1 MAQRVG
7 TLGIEIVANDAELR
21 AAMKRAADST
31 TQAFAKMEGAASKAN
46 SVLAGLGVAVG
57 AIGLATAAFN
67 KFAGAITQLD
77 DLNDLSKRTAV
88 SVETLGA
95 LKIAAEQSGTS
106 LEGLATGLK
115 RLQKAQIAA
124 ADGDKAM
131 QATLSVLG
139 VTAREPEQALVQL
152 ARAFEALDEQ
162 SRVEIAT
169 RLGKGFDALIPL
181 LSGGAAELEKMIV
194 VGRQLNP
201 VTKQSAEEADRFN
214 DALIALK
221 ASSNSLWTRLA
232 SDALPSLARI
242 AEAMRE
248 AQQESGSLKAAL
260 VGVGGL
266 MTEAFSDVNVD
277 PAKKLDNLKKQL
289 EKLNAEKIAGGSWL
303 SILAAG
309 GNAGK
314 ALDNQITSTTE
325 KIAKLELQLS
335 ELNKNV
341 APATPAAPANNTMAQ
356 QICVMTGGK
365 WNGKSCERG
374 AGAGAEDSTK
384 KILDG
389 QLKAL
394 ERAGAEERAILA
406 SNFKA
411 IDAQL
416 ADSAISFSDYYAVRK
431 TLQEQ
436 AIKSQIAA
444 LDAEIVALE
453 DYKNRAAKN
462 NDRLDAENKIA
473 DALQKRRA
481 LERAAGDQAV
491 DEAARQKKSFEDLEK
506 QIRLNSAAVQELEGS
521 LSDAAAIRFDEAN
534 REIRLRLV
542 VEGRDEAVAELDRLR
557 AYSIAQASIN
567 TLNEEADRISQRRA
581 NSETLVSI
589 AQRNGATTELG
600 SLQARSEAR
609 AREVEEL
616 QRIYEVRLK
625 IAQESGNRKL
635 LQDAEN
641 LRVRIEELRASTD
654 LLGQAF
660 DNIFVGSAAD
670 AFAAFVTGTKSAK
683 DAFNDFVGS
692 VVSQISRLAA
702 QDIAGS
708 LFKGLGGG
716 GGGGGGGFGGG
727 LMSLFSSF
735 FGGGGAFSG
744 QTAGGMFTLPG
755 EGYANGGAFTNG
767 VVDTTTFFNPAMM
780 GEAGPEAIMPL
791 ARDSSGRL
799 GVRGGG
805 GGSQNVS
812 ITFNVSTPDANSFRA
827 SEGQIS
833 ARMHAAVVAGLR
845 NR

>member
-1 MAQRVG
+1 
-7 TLGIEIVANDAELR
+7 
-21 AAMKRAADST
+21 
-31 TQAFAKMEGAASKAN
+31 
-46 SVLAGLGVAVG
+46 
-57 AIGLATAAFN
+57 
-67 KFAGAITQLD
+67 
-77 DLNDLSKRTAV
+77 
-88 SVETLGA
+88 
-95 LKIAAEQSGTS
+95 
-106 LEGLATGLK
+106 
-115 RLQKAQIAA
+115 
-124 ADGDKAM
+124 
-131 QATLSVLG
+131 
-139 VTAREPEQALVQL
+139 
-152 ARAFEALDEQ
+152 
-162 SRVEIAT
+162 
-169 RLGKGFDALIPL
+169 
-181 LSGGAAELEKMIV
+181 
-194 VGRQLNP
+194 
-201 VTKQSAEEADRFN
+201 
-214 DALIALK
+214 
-221 ASSNSLWTRLA
+221 
-232 SDALPSLARI
+232 
-242 AEAMRE
+242 MRE
-248 AQQESGSLKAAL
+248 AQKEGGTLKAVW
-260 VGVGGL
+260 VGIGGV
-266 MTEAFSDVNVD
+266 MAEAVSDVNAA
-277 PAKKLDNLKKQL
+277 PLNKLQKELASVNRQIESETKRLQSSLFETNSRAGIEVAIEAARTRKAQL
-289 EKLNAEKIAGGSWL
+289 EDEI
-303 SILAAG
+303 
-309 GNAGK
+309 K
-314 ALDNQITSTTE
+314 AMGDVI
-325 KIAKLELQLS
+325 K
-335 ELNKNV
+335 
-341 APATPAAPANNTMAQ
+341 TPAAPVPANNTMAQ
-356 QICVMTGGK
+356 QVCEMTGGR

-374 AGAGAEDSTK
+374 AGAGAEDNTK

-389 QLKAL
+389 QIKAL
-394 ERAGAEERAILA
+394 ERAGAEERDILA

-416 ADSAISFSDYYAVRK
+416 ADSAISFADYYAVRK

-444 LDAEIVALE
+444 LDAEIAALE
-453 DYKNRAAKN
+453 DYKNRAAKT
-462 NDRLDAENKIA
+462 NDKLDAENKIA
-473 DALQKRRA
+473 DVLQKRRA

-506 QIRLNSAAVQELEGS
+506 QIRLNNAAVQELEGS

-542 VEGRDEAVAELDRLR
+542 VEGRDEAVAQLDRLR
-557 AYSIAQASIN
+557 SYTVAQAGIN
-567 TLNEEADRISQRRA
+567 ALNEEADRISQQRA

-589 AQRNGATTELG
+589 AQRNGAITELG

-670 AFAAFVTGTKSAK
+670 AFASFVTGAKSAK

-716 GGGGGGGFGGG
+716 GGGGGG
-727 LMSLFSSF
+727 LLNLFSSF
-735 FGGGGAFSG
+735 FGGGSGFAG

-755 EGYANGGAFTNG
+755 EGYAKGGAFTNG

-799 GVRGGG
+799 GVRGNN
-805 GGSQNVS
+805 GGSANVN
-812 ITFNVSTPDANSFRA
+812 ITFNISTPDANSFRA
-827 SEGQIS
+827 SESQIS
-833 ARMHAAVVAGLR
+833 ARMHAAVVAGMR

>member
-1 MAQRVG
+1 MSKRVG
-7 TLGIEIVANDAELR
+7 SLGIEIAVNDAELR

-31 TQAFAKMEGAASKAN
+31 TQAFTKMEGAASKAS

-57 AIGLATAAFN
+57 AIGLATTAFN

-139 VTAREPEQALVQL
+139 VTARDPERALIQL
-152 ARAFEALDEQ
+152 ATAFEALDEQ

-181 LSGGAAELEKMIV
+181 LSGGAAELERMIV

-201 VTKQSAEEADRFN
+201 VTKQSADEADKFN
-214 DALIALK
+214 DSLIELR
-221 ASSNSLWTRLA
+221 ASGNAVWTQLA
-232 SDALPSLARI
+232 SEALPALARI
-242 AEAMRE
+242 VGTMRE
-248 AQQESGSLKAAL
+248 AQKESGTLKAVL
-260 VGVGGL
+260 VGIGGV
-266 MTEAFSDVNVD
+266 MVEAVSDVNTA
-277 PAKKLDNLKKQL
+277 PLNKLQKELASVNRQIESETKRLQSSLFETNSRAGIEVAIEAARTRKVQL
-289 EKLNAEKIAGGSWL
+289 EAEIKAIGDATKT
-303 SILAAG
+303 AA
-309 GNAGK
+309 
-314 ALDNQITSTTE
+314 
-325 KIAKLELQLS
+325 
-335 ELNKNV
+335 
-341 APATPAAPANNTMAQ
+341 APVPANNTMAQ
-356 QICVMTGGK
+356 QVCEMTGGR

-374 AGAGAEDSTK
+374 AGAGAEDSSK

-389 QLKAL
+389 QIKAL
-394 ERAGAEERAILA
+394 ERAGAEERDILA

-416 ADSAISFSDYYAVRK
+416 ADSAISFADYYAVRR

-453 DYKNRAAKN
+453 DYKNRAAKT
-462 NDRLDAENKIA
+462 NDKLDAENKIA
-473 DALQKRRA
+473 DVLQKRRA

-521 LSDAAAIRFDEAN
+521 LSEAAAIRFDEAN

-542 VEGRDEAVAELDRLR
+542 VEGRDEAVAQLDRLR
-557 AYSIAQASIN
+557 SYTVAQASIN
-567 TLNEEADRISQRRA
+567 ALNEEADRISQQRA

-670 AFAAFVTGTKSAK
+670 AFAAFVTGAKSAK

-716 GGGGGGGFGGG
+716 GGGGG
-727 LMSLFSSF
+727 LLNLFSSF
-735 FGGGGAFSG
+735 FGGGGGFGG

-755 EGYANGGAFTNG
+755 EGYAKGGAFTNG

-799 GVRGGG
+799 GVRGNSGG
-805 GGSQNVS
+805 ANVN
-812 ITFNVSTPDANSFRA
+812 ITFNISTPDANSFRA
-827 SEGQIS
+827 SESQIS
-833 ARMHAAVVAGLR
+833 ARMHAAVVAGMR

>member
-1 MAQRVG
+1 MSKRVG
-7 TLGIEIVANDAELR
+7 SLGIEIAVNDAELR

-31 TQAFAKMEGAASKAN
+31 TQAFTKMEGAASKAG

-57 AIGLATAAFN
+57 AIGLATTAFN

-106 LEGLATGLK
+106 LEGLAIGLK

-139 VTAREPEQALVQL
+139 VTARDPERALIQL
-152 ARAFEALDEQ
+152 AAAFEALDEQ

-181 LSGGAAELEKMIV
+181 LSGGAAELERMII

-201 VTKQSAEEADRFN
+201 VTKQSAEEADKFN
-214 DALIALK
+214 DSLIELK
-221 ASSNSLWTRLA
+221 ASGNAVWTQLA
-232 SDALPSLARI
+232 SEALPALARI
-242 AEAMRE
+242 VGAMRE
-248 AQQESGSLKAAL
+248 AQKEGGTLKAVWVGIGGVMAEAL
-260 VGVGGL
+260 
-266 MTEAFSDVNVD
+266 SDVNTA
-277 PAKKLDNLKKQL
+277 PLNKLQKELASVNRQIESETKRLQSSLFETNSRAGIEVAIEAARTRKAQL
-289 EKLNAEKIAGGSWL
+289 EDEI
-303 SILAAG
+303 
-309 GNAGK
+309 K
-314 ALDNQITSTTE
+314 AMGDVI
-325 KIAKLELQLS
+325 K
-335 ELNKNV
+335 
-341 APATPAAPANNTMAQ
+341 TPAAPVPANNTMAQ
-356 QICVMTGGK
+356 QVCEMTGGR

-374 AGAGAEDSTK
+374 AGAGAGAEDNTK

-389 QLKAL
+389 QIKAL
-394 ERAGAEERAILA
+394 ERAGAEERDVLA

-416 ADSAISFSDYYAVRK
+416 ADSAISFADYYAVRR

-453 DYKNRAAKN
+453 DYKNRASKT
-462 NDRLDAENKIA
+462 NDKLDAENKIA

-506 QIRLNSAAVQELEGS
+506 QIRLNNAAVQELEGS

-542 VEGRDEAVAELDRLR
+542 VEGRDEAVAQLDRLR
-557 AYSIAQASIN
+557 SYTVAQASIN
-567 TLNEEADRISQRRA
+567 ALNEEADRISQQRA

-670 AFAAFVTGTKSAK
+670 AFASFATGAKSAK

-716 GGGGGGGFGGG
+716 GGGGGG
-727 LMSLFSSF
+727 LLNLFSSF
-735 FGGGGAFSG
+735 FGGGSGFAG

-755 EGYANGGAFTNG
+755 EGYAKGGAFTNG

-799 GVRGGG
+799 GVRGNN
-805 GGSQNVS
+805 GGSANVN
-812 ITFNVSTPDANSFRA
+812 ITFNISTPDANSFRA
-827 SEGQIS
+827 SESQIS
-833 ARMHAAVVAGLR
+833 ARMHAAVVAGMR

>member
-1 MAQRVG
+1 MSKRIG
-7 TLGIEIVANDAELR
+7 SLGIEIAVNDAELR

-31 TQAFAKMEGAASKAN
+31 TQAFGKMEGAASKVG
-46 SVLAGLGVAVG
+46 SVLAGLGLAVG
-57 AIGLATAAFN
+57 AIGLATTAFN

-106 LEGLATGLK
+106 LEGLAIGLK

-139 VTAREPEQALVQL
+139 VTARDPERALIQL
-152 ARAFEALDEQ
+152 AAAFEALDEQ

-181 LSGGAAELEKMIV
+181 LSGGAAELERMII

-201 VTKQSAEEADRFN
+201 VTKQSADEADKFK
-214 DALIALK
+214 DALIELR
-221 ASSNSLWTRLA
+221 ASGNAVWTQLA
-232 SDALPSLARI
+232 SEALPALARI
-242 AEAMRE
+242 VGAMRE
-248 AQQESGSLKAAL
+248 AQKEGGTLKAVW
-260 VGVGGL
+260 VGIGGV
-266 MTEAFSDVNVD
+266 MMEAVSDVNAA
-277 PAKKLDNLKKQL
+277 PLNKLQNELASVNRRIEAETKRLQSSLFESNSRAGIEVAIEAARTRKVQL
-289 EKLNAEKIAGGSWL
+289 EAEIKAISDATKT
-303 SILAAG
+303 AA
-309 GNAGK
+309 
-314 ALDNQITSTTE
+314 
-325 KIAKLELQLS
+325 
-335 ELNKNV
+335 
-341 APATPAAPANNTMAQ
+341 APVPANNTMAQ
-356 QICVMTGGK
+356 QVCEMTGGR

-374 AGAGAEDSTK
+374 AGAGAEDNTK

-389 QLKAL
+389 QIKAL
-394 ERAGAEERAILA
+394 ERAGAEERDILA

-416 ADSAISFSDYYAVRK
+416 ADSAISFADYYAVRK

-444 LDAEIVALE
+444 LDAEIAALE
-453 DYKNRAAKN
+453 DYKNRAAKT
-462 NDRLDAENKIA
+462 NDKLDAENKIA

-506 QIRLNSAAVQELEGS
+506 QIRLNNAAVQELEGS

-542 VEGRDEAVAELDRLR
+542 VEGRDEAVAQLDRLR
-557 AYSIAQASIN
+557 SYTVAQANIN
-567 TLNEEADRISQRRA
+567 ALNEEADRISQQRA

-589 AQRNGATTELG
+589 AQRNGAITELG

-625 IAQESGNRKL
+625 IAQESGNPKL

-670 AFAAFVTGTKSAK
+670 AFAAFVTGAKSAK

-716 GGGGGGGFGGG
+716 GGGGGG
-727 LMSLFSSF
+727 LLNLFSSF
-735 FGGGGAFSG
+735 FGGGSGFTG
-744 QTAGGMFTLPG
+744 QTVGGMFTLPG
-755 EGYANGGAFTNG
+755 EGYAKGGAFTNG
-767 VVDTTTFFNPAMM
+767 IADTTTFFNPAMM

-799 GVRGGG
+799 GVRGNSGG
-805 GGSQNVS
+805 GANVN
-812 ITFNVSTPDANSFRA
+812 ITFNISTPDANSFRA
-827 SEGQIS
+827 SESQIS
-833 ARMHAAVVAGLR
+833 ARLHAAVVAGMR

>member
-21 AAMKRAADST
+21 VAMKRAADAT
-31 TQAFAKMEGAASKAN
+31 TQAFDKIEGAAGKVG
-46 SVLAGLGVAVG
+46 SVLSRLAVAGS
-57 AIGLATAAFN
+57 AIGLATAGFG
-67 KFAGAITQLD
+67 KFFDAIKQLD

-124 ADGDKAM
+124 ADGDKQM

-139 VTAREPEQALVQL
+139 ITAKDPERALVQL
-152 ARAFEALDEQ
+152 AAAFEGLDEQ
-162 SRVEIAT
+162 SRVEVAT

-181 LSGGAAELEKMIV
+181 LSGGAAELEKMIA

-214 DALIALK
+214 DSLIELK
-221 ASSNSLWTRLA
+221 ASANSVWTSLA
-232 SDALPSLARI
+232 SDAIGPLARI
-242 AEAMRE
+242 TAAMRE
-248 AQQESGSLKAAL
+248 VQKESGSLKAAF
-260 VGVGGL
+260 VGLGGL
-266 MTEAFSDVNVD
+266 ATETFSDVNVE

-303 SILAAG
+303 QFLASG
-309 GNAGK
+309 INVGQS
-314 ALDNQITSTTE
+314 LDNQIEATTK
-325 KIAKLELQLS
+325 KIAALESQLGS
-335 ELNKNV
+335 LNKNN
-341 APATPAAPANNTMAQ
+341 TPAAPAVPANNTMAQ
-356 QICVMTGGK
+356 QVCVMTGGK

-374 AGAGAEDSTK
+374 NASAGEDSAK

-394 ERAGAEERAILA
+394 ERAGAEERSILA

-416 ADSAISFSDYYAVRK
+416 ADSAVSFSDYYAVRAA
-431 TLQEQ
+431 LQDQ
-436 AIKSQIAA
+436 ALKSQVEK
-444 LDAEIVALE
+444 LDAEIAALE
-453 DYKNRAAKN
+453 DYKNRATKN
-462 NDRLDAENKIA
+462 NDKLDAENKIA
-473 DALQKRRA
+473 DVLQKRRA
-481 LERAAGDQAV
+481 LERAAGDQAI

-506 QIRLNSAAVQELEGS
+506 QIRLNGATVQELEGN

-534 REIRLRLV
+534 KEIRLRFI
-542 VEGRDEAVAELDRLR
+542 VEGRDDALAELDRLR
-557 AYSIAQASIN
+557 AYSIAQANIN
-567 TLNEEADRISQRRA
+567 TLNEEADRISQQRA
-581 NSETLVSI
+581 NSETLVGI
-589 AQRNGATTELG
+589 AQRNGAITELG

-609 AREVEEL
+609 AREVAEL
-616 QRIYEVRLK
+616 ERIYEVRLK
-625 IAQESGNRKL
+625 IAQESDNPKL
-635 LQDAEN
+635 KQDAEN

-660 DNIFVGSAAD
+660 ENIFAGSAAD
-670 AFAAFVTGTKSAK
+670 AFAAFVTGAKSAK

-702 QDIAGS
+702 QDIAGA

-716 GGGGGGGFGGG
+716 GGSGGGFGGG

-735 FGGGGAFSG
+735 FGGGAGAFSG
-744 QTAGGMFTLPG
+744 QTSGGMFVLPG
-755 EGYANGGAFTNG
+755 EGYAKGGAFTNG

-805 GGSQNVS
+805 GGQNVS

-827 SEGQIS
+827 SESQIS

>member
-1 MAQRVG
+1 MSKRVG
-7 TLGIEIVANDAELR
+7 SLGIEIAVNDAELR

-31 TQAFAKMEGAASKAN
+31 TQAFTKMEGAASKAS

-57 AIGLATAAFN
+57 AIGLATTAFN

-124 ADGDKAM
+124 ADGDRAM
-131 QATLSVLG
+131 QATLSALG
-139 VTAREPEQALVQL
+139 VTARDPERALIQL
-152 ARAFEALDEQ
+152 AAAFEALDEQ
-162 SRVEIAT
+162 SRVEVAT

-181 LSGGAAELEKMIV
+181 LSGGAAELERMIV

-201 VTKQSAEEADRFN
+201 VTKQSADEADKFN
-214 DALIALK
+214 DSLIELR
-221 ASSNSLWTRLA
+221 ASGNAVWTQLA
-232 SDALPSLARI
+232 SEALPALARI
-242 AEAMRE
+242 VGTMRE
-248 AQQESGSLKAAL
+248 AQKESGTLKAVL
-260 VGVGGL
+260 VGIGGV
-266 MTEAFSDVNVD
+266 MVEAVSDVNTA
-277 PAKKLDNLKKQL
+277 PLNKLQKELASVNRQIESETKRLQSSLFETNSRAGIEVAIEAARTRKVQL
-289 EKLNAEKIAGGSWL
+289 EAEIKAIGDATKT
-303 SILAAG
+303 AA
-309 GNAGK
+309 
-314 ALDNQITSTTE
+314 
-325 KIAKLELQLS
+325 
-335 ELNKNV
+335 
-341 APATPAAPANNTMAQ
+341 APVPANNTMAQ
-356 QICVMTGGK
+356 QVCEMTGGR

-374 AGAGAEDSTK
+374 AGAGAEDSSK

-389 QLKAL
+389 QIKAL
-394 ERAGAEERAILA
+394 ERAGAEERDILA

-416 ADSAISFSDYYAVRK
+416 ADSAISFVDYYAVRK
-431 TLQEQ
+431 ALQEQ

-453 DYKNRAAKN
+453 DYKNRAAKT
-462 NDRLDAENKIA
+462 NDKLDAENKIA

-521 LSDAAAIRFDEAN
+521 LSEAAAIRFDEAN

-542 VEGRDEAVAELDRLR
+542 VEGRDEAVAQLDRLR
-557 AYSIAQASIN
+557 SYTVAQASIN
-567 TLNEEADRISQRRA
+567 ALNEEADRISQQRA

-670 AFAAFVTGTKSAK
+670 AFAAFVTGAKSAK

-716 GGGGGGGFGGG
+716 GGGGG
-727 LMSLFSSF
+727 LLNLFSSF
-735 FGGGGAFSG
+735 FGGGGGFGG

-755 EGYANGGAFTNG
+755 EGYAKGGAFTNG

-799 GVRGGG
+799 GVRGNSGG
-805 GGSQNVS
+805 ANVN
-812 ITFNVSTPDANSFRA
+812 ITFNISTPDANSFRA
-827 SEGQIS
+827 SESQIS
-833 ARMHAAVVAGLR
+833 ARLHAAVVAGMR

>member
-31 TQAFAKMEGAASKAN
+31 TQAFAKMEGAASKAG
-46 SVLAGLGVAVG
+46 SVLAGLGLAVG
-57 AIGLATAAFN
+57 AIGLATTAFN

-124 ADGDKAM
+124 ADGDEKM
-131 QATLSVLG
+131 QATLSILG
-139 VTAREPEQALVQL
+139 VTAREPERALVQL
-152 ARAFEALDEQ
+152 ARAFESLDEQ
-162 SRVEIAT
+162 SRVEVAT

-181 LSGGAAELEKMIV
+181 LSGGAAELERMII

-266 MTEAFSDVNVD
+266 MTEAFSDVNAA
-277 PAKKLDNLKKQL
+277 PLNKLQNELASVNRRIESETKRLQSSLFESNSRAGIEVAIEAARERKTQL
-289 EKLNAEKIAGGSWL
+289 EAEI
-303 SILAAG
+303 
-309 GNAGK
+309 K
-314 ALDNQITSTTE
+314 AIGDVI
-325 KIAKLELQLS
+325 K
-335 ELNKNV
+335 
-341 APATPAAPANNTMAQ
+341 TPAAPVAANNTMAQ
-356 QICVMTGGK
+356 QVCEMTGGR

-416 ADSAISFSDYYAVRK
+416 ADSAVSFADYYAVRK

-453 DYKNRAAKN
+453 DYKNRAAKT

-473 DALQKRRA
+473 DVLQKRRA
-481 LERAAGDQAV
+481 LERAAGDQAI

-542 VEGRDEAVAELDRLR
+542 VEGRDEAVAQLDRLR
-557 AYSIAQASIN
+557 AYSIAQANIN
-567 TLNEEADRISQRRA
+567 TLNEEADRISQQRA

-600 SLQARSEAR
+600 SLQARGEAR

-625 IAQESGNRKL
+625 IAQESGNPKL

-670 AFAAFVTGTKSAK
+670 AFASFVTGAKSAK

-716 GGGGGGGFGGG
+716 GGGGGGFGGG

-735 FGGGGAFSG
+735 FGGGGGAFSG

-755 EGYANGGAFTNG
+755 EGYAKGGAFTNG
-767 VVDTTTFFNPAMM
+767 LVDTTTFFNPAMM

-805 GGSQNVS
+805 GSQNVS

-827 SEGQIS
+827 SESQIS

>member
-1 MAQRVG
+1 
-7 TLGIEIVANDAELR
+7 
-21 AAMKRAADST
+21 
-31 TQAFAKMEGAASKAN
+31 
-46 SVLAGLGVAVG
+46 
-57 AIGLATAAFN
+57 
-67 KFAGAITQLD
+67 
-77 DLNDLSKRTAV
+77 V

-139 VTAREPEQALVQL
+139 VTARDPERALIQL
-152 ARAFEALDEQ
+152 ATAFEALDEQ

-181 LSGGAAELEKMIV
+181 LSGGAAELERMIV

-201 VTKQSAEEADRFN
+201 VTKQSADEADKFN
-214 DALIALK
+214 DSLIELR
-221 ASSNSLWTRLA
+221 ASGNAVWTQLA
-232 SDALPSLARI
+232 SEALPALARI
-242 AEAMRE
+242 VGTMRE
-248 AQQESGSLKAAL
+248 AQKESGTLKAVL
-260 VGVGGL
+260 VGIGGV
-266 MTEAFSDVNVD
+266 MVEAVSDVNTA
-277 PAKKLDNLKKQL
+277 PLNKLQKELASVNRQIESETKRLQSSLFETNSRAGIEVAIEAARTRKVQL
-289 EKLNAEKIAGGSWL
+289 EAEIKAIGDATKT
-303 SILAAG
+303 AA
-309 GNAGK
+309 
-314 ALDNQITSTTE
+314 
-325 KIAKLELQLS
+325 
-335 ELNKNV
+335 
-341 APATPAAPANNTMAQ
+341 APVPANNTMAQ
-356 QICVMTGGK
+356 QVCEMTGGR

-374 AGAGAEDSTK
+374 AGAGAEDSSK

-389 QLKAL
+389 QIKAL
-394 ERAGAEERAILA
+394 ERAGAEERDILA

-416 ADSAISFSDYYAVRK
+416 ADSAISFADYYAVRR

-453 DYKNRAAKN
+453 DYKNRAAKT
-462 NDRLDAENKIA
+462 NDKLDAENKIA
-473 DALQKRRA
+473 DVLQKRRA

-521 LSDAAAIRFDEAN
+521 LSEAAAIRFDEAN

-542 VEGRDEAVAELDRLR
+542 VEGRDEAVAQLDRLR
-557 AYSIAQASIN
+557 SYTVAQASIN
-567 TLNEEADRISQRRA
+567 ALNEEADRISQQRA

-670 AFAAFVTGTKSAK
+670 AFAAFVTGAKSAK

-716 GGGGGGGFGGG
+716 GGGGG
-727 LMSLFSSF
+727 LLNLFSSF
-735 FGGGGAFSG
+735 FGGGGGFGG

-755 EGYANGGAFTNG
+755 EGYAKGGAFTNG

-799 GVRGGG
+799 GVRGNSGG
-805 GGSQNVS
+805 ANVN
-812 ITFNVSTPDANSFRA
+812 ITFNISTPDANSFRA
-827 SEGQIS
+827 SESQIS
-833 ARMHAAVVAGLR
+833 ARMHAAVVAGMR

>member
-1 MAQRVG
+1 
-7 TLGIEIVANDAELR
+7 
-21 AAMKRAADST
+21 MKRAADST
-31 TQAFAKMEGAASKAN
+31 TQAFAKMEGAASKAG
-46 SVLAGLGVAVG
+46 SVLAGLGLAVG
-57 AIGLATAAFN
+57 AIGLATTAFN
-67 KFAGAITQLD
+67 KFNSAINQLD

-88 SVETLGA
+88 SIETLGA

-139 VTAREPEQALVQL
+139 VTARDPERALIQL
-152 ARAFEALDEQ
+152 AAAFEALDEQ

-181 LSGGAAELEKMIV
+181 LSGGAAELERMII

-201 VTKQSAEEADRFN
+201 VTKQSADEADKFS
-214 DALIALK
+214 DSLIELR
-221 ASSNSLWTRLA
+221 ASGNAVWTQLA
-232 SDALPSLARI
+232 SEALPALARI
-242 AEAMRE
+242 VSTMRE
-248 AQQESGSLKAAL
+248 AQKESGTLKAVL
-260 VGVGGL
+260 VGIGGV
-266 MTEAFSDVNVD
+266 MVEAVSDVNTA
-277 PAKKLDNLKKQL
+277 PLNKLQKELASVNRQIESETRRLQSSLFESNSRAGIEVAIEAARTRKVQL
-289 EKLNAEKIAGGSWL
+289 EAEI
-303 SILAAG
+303 
-309 GNAGK
+309 K
-314 ALDNQITSTTE
+314 AISDVI
-325 KIAKLELQLS
+325 K
-335 ELNKNV
+335 
-341 APATPAAPANNTMAQ
+341 TPAAPDAANNTMAQ
-356 QICVMTGGK
+356 QVCEMTGGR

-374 AGAGAEDSTK
+374 AGAGAGADDNTK
-384 KILDG
+384 KILDS
-389 QLKAL
+389 QIKAL
-394 ERAGAEERAILA
+394 ERASAEERDILA
-406 SNFKA
+406 SNFRA

-416 ADSAISFSDYYAVRK
+416 ADSAISFADYYAVRK
-431 TLQEQ
+431 ALQEQ

-453 DYKNRAAKN
+453 DYKNRSAKT
-462 NDRLDAENKIA
+462 NDKLDAENKIA

-491 DEAARQKKSFEDLEK
+491 DEAARQKKSFEDLQK
-506 QIRLNSAAVQELEGS
+506 QIRLNDAAAQELEGS

-542 VEGRDEAVAELDRLR
+542 VEGRDEAIAQLDRLR
-557 AYSIAQASIN
+557 SYTVAQAGIN
-567 TLNEEADRISQRRA
+567 ALNEEADRISQQRA
-581 NSETLVSI
+581 NSETLVTI
-589 AQRNGATTELG
+589 AQRNGAITELG

-641 LRVRIEELRASTD
+641 LRVRIEELRAATD

-716 GGGGGGGFGGG
+716 GGGGG
-727 LMSLFSSF
+727 LLNLFSSF
-735 FGGGGAFSG
+735 FGGGGGFGG

-755 EGYANGGAFTNG
+755 EGYAKGGAFVNG

-799 GVRGGG
+799 GVRGNGG
-805 GGSQNVS
+805 GANVN
-812 ITFNVSTPDANSFRA
+812 ITFNISTPDANSFRA
-827 SEGQIS
+827 SESQIS

>member
-1 MAQRVG
+1 MSKRVG
-7 TLGIEIVANDAELR
+7 SLGIEIAVNDAELR

-31 TQAFAKMEGAASKAN
+31 TQAFSKMEGAASKAG
-46 SVLAGLGVAVG
+46 SVLAGLGLAVG
-57 AIGLATAAFN
+57 AIGLATTAFN
-67 KFAGAITQLD
+67 KFTGAINQLD

-139 VTAREPEQALVQL
+139 VTARDPERALIQL
-152 ARAFEALDEQ
+152 AAAFEALDEQ

-181 LSGGAAELEKMIV
+181 LSGGAAELERMIV

-201 VTKQSAEEADRFN
+201 VTKQSADEADKFN
-214 DALIALK
+214 DSLIELR
-221 ASSNSLWTRLA
+221 ASGNAVWTQLA
-232 SDALPSLARI
+232 SEALPALARI
-242 AEAMRE
+242 VGAMRE
-248 AQQESGSLKAAL
+248 AQKESGTLKAVW
-260 VGVGGL
+260 VGIGGV
-266 MTEAFSDVNVD
+266 MAEAVSDVNAA
-277 PAKKLDNLKKQL
+277 PLNKLQKELASVNRQIESETKRLQSSLFETNSRAGIEVAIEAARERRTQL
-289 EKLNAEKIAGGSWL
+289 EAEI
-303 SILAAG
+303 
-309 GNAGK
+309 K
-314 ALDNQITSTTE
+314 AISDVI
-325 KIAKLELQLS
+325 K
-335 ELNKNV
+335 
-341 APATPAAPANNTMAQ
+341 TPAAPVPANNTMAQ
-356 QICVMTGGK
+356 QVCEMTGGR

-374 AGAGAEDSTK
+374 AGAGAGAEDNTK

-389 QLKAL
+389 QIKAL
-394 ERAGAEERAILA
+394 ERAGAEERDVLA

-416 ADSAISFSDYYAVRK
+416 ADSAISFADYYAVRR

-453 DYKNRAAKN
+453 DYKNRASKT
-462 NDRLDAENKIA
+462 NDKLDAENKIA

-506 QIRLNSAAVQELEGS
+506 QIRLNNAAVQELEGS

-542 VEGRDEAVAELDRLR
+542 VEGRDEAVAQLDRLR
-557 AYSIAQASIN
+557 SYTVAQASIN
-567 TLNEEADRISQRRA
+567 ALNEEADRISQQRA

-625 IAQESGNRKL
+625 IAQESGNPKL

-670 AFAAFVTGTKSAK
+670 AFAAFVTGAKSAK

-716 GGGGGGGFGGG
+716 GGGGGG
-727 LMSLFSSF
+727 LLNLFSSF
-735 FGGGGAFSG
+735 FGGGSGFGG

-755 EGYANGGAFTNG
+755 EGYAKGGAFTNG

-799 GVRGGG
+799 GVRGNGG
-805 GGSQNVS
+805 GANVN
-812 ITFNVSTPDANSFRA
+812 ITFNISTPDANSFRA
-827 SEGQIS
+827 SESQIS
-833 ARMHAAVVAGLR
+833 ARMHAAVVAGMR

>member
-1 MAQRVG
+1 MSKRVG
-7 TLGIEIVANDAELR
+7 SLGIEIAVNDAELR

-31 TQAFAKMEGAASKAN
+31 TQAFAKMEGAASKAG

-57 AIGLATAAFN
+57 AIGLATTAFN
-67 KFAGAITQLD
+67 KFSSAINQLD

-88 SVETLGA
+88 SIETLGA

-139 VTAREPEQALVQL
+139 VTARDPERALIQL
-152 ARAFEALDEQ
+152 AAAFEALDEQ

-181 LSGGAAELEKMIV
+181 LSGGAAELERMII

-201 VTKQSAEEADRFN
+201 VTKQSADEADKFN
-214 DALIALK
+214 DSLIELR
-221 ASSNSLWTRLA
+221 ASGNAVWTQLA
-232 SDALPSLARI
+232 SEALPALARI
-242 AEAMRE
+242 VSTMRE
-248 AQQESGSLKAAL
+248 AQKESGTLKAVL
-260 VGVGGL
+260 VGIGGV
-266 MTEAFSDVNVD
+266 MVEAVSDVNTA
-277 PAKKLDNLKKQL
+277 PLNKLQKELASVNRQIESETKRLQSSLFESNSRAGIEVAIEAARTRKTQL
-289 EKLNAEKIAGGSWL
+289 EAEI
-303 SILAAG
+303 
-309 GNAGK
+309 K
-314 ALDNQITSTTE
+314 AISDVI
-325 KIAKLELQLS
+325 K
-335 ELNKNV
+335 
-341 APATPAAPANNTMAQ
+341 TPAAPDPANNTMAQ
-356 QICVMTGGK
+356 QVCEMTGGR

-374 AGAGAEDSTK
+374 AGAGAGADDSTK

-389 QLKAL
+389 QIKAL
-394 ERAGAEERAILA
+394 ERASAEERDILA
-406 SNFKA
+406 SNFRA

-416 ADSAISFSDYYAVRK
+416 ADSAISFADYYAVRK
-431 TLQEQ
+431 ALQEQ

-453 DYKNRAAKN
+453 DYKNRTAKS
-462 NDRLDAENKIA
+462 NDKLDAENKIA

-506 QIRLNSAAVQELEGS
+506 QIRLNGAAVQELEGS

-542 VEGRDEAVAELDRLR
+542 VEGRDEAIAQLDRLR
-557 AYSIAQASIN
+557 SYTVAQAGIN
-567 TLNEEADRISQRRA
+567 ALNEEADRISQQRA
-581 NSETLVSI
+581 NSETLVTI
-589 AQRNGATTELG
+589 AQRNGAITELG

-670 AFAAFVTGTKSAK
+670 AFASFVTGAKSAK

-716 GGGGGGGFGGG
+716 GGGGGGG
-727 LMSLFSSF
+727 LLNLFSSF
-735 FGGGGAFSG
+735 FGGKSGFTG

-755 EGYANGGAFTNG
+755 EGYAKGGAFTNG

-799 GVRGGG
+799 GVRGNS
-805 GGSQNVS
+805 GGSANVNV
-812 ITFNVSTPDANSFRA
+812 TFNISTPDANSFRA

-833 ARMHAAVVAGLR
+833 ARMHAAVVAGMR

>member
-1 MAQRVG
+1 MSKRIG
-7 TLGIEIVANDAELR
+7 SLGIEIAVNDAELR

-31 TQAFAKMEGAASKAN
+31 TQAFTKMEGAASKVG
-46 SVLAGLGVAVG
+46 SVLAGLGLAVG
-57 AIGLATAAFN
+57 AIGLATTAFN

-124 ADGDKAM
+124 ADGDRAM
-131 QATLSVLG
+131 QATLSALG
-139 VTAREPEQALVQL
+139 VTARDPERALIQL
-152 ARAFEALDEQ
+152 AAAFEALDEQ
-162 SRVEIAT
+162 SRVEVAT

-181 LSGGAAELEKMIV
+181 LSGGAAELERMII

-201 VTKQSAEEADRFN
+201 VTKQSADEADKFK
-214 DALIALK
+214 DSLIELR
-221 ASSNSLWTRLA
+221 ASGNAVWTQLA
-232 SDALPSLARI
+232 SEALPALARI
-242 AEAMRE
+242 VGAMRE
-248 AQQESGSLKAAL
+248 AQKESGTLKAVW
-260 VGVGGL
+260 VGIGGV
-266 MTEAFSDVNVD
+266 MAEAVSDVNAA
-277 PAKKLDNLKKQL
+277 PLNKLQNELASVNRRIEAETKRLQSSLFENNSRAGIEVAIEAARERRTQL
-289 EKLNAEKIAGGSWL
+289 EAEIKAISDATKT
-303 SILAAG
+303 AA
-309 GNAGK
+309 
-314 ALDNQITSTTE
+314 
-325 KIAKLELQLS
+325 
-335 ELNKNV
+335 
-341 APATPAAPANNTMAQ
+341 APVPANNTMAQ
-356 QICVMTGGK
+356 QVCEMTGGR

-374 AGAGAEDSTK
+374 AGAGAGAEDNTK

-389 QLKAL
+389 QIRAL
-394 ERAGAEERAILA
+394 ERASAEERDILA
-406 SNFKA
+406 SNFRA

-416 ADSAISFSDYYAVRK
+416 ADSAISFVDYYAVRK
-431 TLQEQ
+431 ALQEQ

-453 DYKNRAAKN
+453 DYKNRAAKT
-462 NDRLDAENKIA
+462 NDKLDAENKIA

-506 QIRLNSAAVQELEGS
+506 QIRLNDAAVQELEGS

-542 VEGRDEAVAELDRLR
+542 VEGRDEAVAQLDRLR
-557 AYSIAQASIN
+557 SYSVAQANIN
-567 TLNEEADRISQRRA
+567 ALNEEADRVSQQRA

-589 AQRNGATTELG
+589 AQRNGAITELG

-625 IAQESGNRKL
+625 IAQESGNPKL

-670 AFAAFVTGTKSAK
+670 AFASFVTGAKSAK

-716 GGGGGGGFGGG
+716 GGGGG
-727 LMSLFSSF
+727 LLNLFSSF
-735 FGGGGAFSG
+735 FGGGSGFSG

-755 EGYANGGAFTNG
+755 EGYAKGGAFTNG

-799 GVRGGG
+799 GVRGNS
-805 GGSQNVS
+805 GGSANVN
-812 ITFNVSTPDANSFRA
+812 ITFNISNPDANSFRA
-827 SEGQIS
+827 SESQIA
-833 ARMHAAVVAGLR
+833 ARMHAAVVSGMR

>member
-1 MAQRVG
+1 
-7 TLGIEIVANDAELR
+7 
-21 AAMKRAADST
+21 
-31 TQAFAKMEGAASKAN
+31 
-46 SVLAGLGVAVG
+46 
-57 AIGLATAAFN
+57 
-67 KFAGAITQLD
+67 
-77 DLNDLSKRTAV
+77 
-88 SVETLGA
+88 
-95 LKIAAEQSGTS
+95 
-106 LEGLATGLK
+106 
-115 RLQKAQIAA
+115 
-124 ADGDKAM
+124 
-131 QATLSVLG
+131 
-139 VTAREPEQALVQL
+139 
-152 ARAFEALDEQ
+152 
-162 SRVEIAT
+162 
-169 RLGKGFDALIPL
+169 
-181 LSGGAAELEKMIV
+181 
-194 VGRQLNP
+194 
-201 VTKQSAEEADRFN
+201 
-214 DALIALK
+214 
-221 ASSNSLWTRLA
+221 
-232 SDALPSLARI
+232 
-242 AEAMRE
+242 MRE
-248 AQQESGSLKAAL
+248 AQKESGTLKAVL
-260 VGVGGL
+260 VGIGGV
-266 MTEAFSDVNVD
+266 MVEAVSDVNTA
-277 PAKKLDNLKKQL
+277 PLNKLQKELASVNRQIESETKRLQSSLFETNSRAGIEVAIEAARTRKVQL
-289 EKLNAEKIAGGSWL
+289 EAEIKAIGDATKT
-303 SILAAG
+303 AA
-309 GNAGK
+309 
-314 ALDNQITSTTE
+314 
-325 KIAKLELQLS
+325 
-335 ELNKNV
+335 
-341 APATPAAPANNTMAQ
+341 APVPANNTMAQ
-356 QICVMTGGK
+356 QVCEMTGGR

-374 AGAGAEDSTK
+374 AGAGAEDSSK

-389 QLKAL
+389 QIKAL
-394 ERAGAEERAILA
+394 ERAGAEERDILA

-416 ADSAISFSDYYAVRK
+416 ADSAISFADYYAVRR

-453 DYKNRAAKN
+453 DYKNRAAKT
-462 NDRLDAENKIA
+462 NDKLDAENKIA
-473 DALQKRRA
+473 DVLQKRRA

-521 LSDAAAIRFDEAN
+521 LSEAAAIRFDEAN

-542 VEGRDEAVAELDRLR
+542 VEGRDEAVAQLDRLR
-557 AYSIAQASIN
+557 SYTVAQASIN
-567 TLNEEADRISQRRA
+567 ALNEEADRISQQRA

-670 AFAAFVTGTKSAK
+670 AFAAFVTGAKSAK

-716 GGGGGGGFGGG
+716 GGGGG
-727 LMSLFSSF
+727 LLNLFSSF
-735 FGGGGAFSG
+735 FGGGGGFGG

-755 EGYANGGAFTNG
+755 EGYAKGGAFTNG

-799 GVRGGG
+799 GVRGNSGG
-805 GGSQNVS
+805 ANVN
-812 ITFNVSTPDANSFRA
+812 ITFNISTPDANSFRA
-827 SEGQIS
+827 SESQIS
-833 ARMHAAVVAGLR
+833 ARMHAAVVAGMR

>member
-1 MAQRVG
+1 
-7 TLGIEIVANDAELR
+7 
-21 AAMKRAADST
+21 
-31 TQAFAKMEGAASKAN
+31 
-46 SVLAGLGVAVG
+46 
-57 AIGLATAAFN
+57 
-67 KFAGAITQLD
+67 
-77 DLNDLSKRTAV
+77 
-88 SVETLGA
+88 
-95 LKIAAEQSGTS
+95 
-106 LEGLATGLK
+106 
-115 RLQKAQIAA
+115 
-124 ADGDKAM
+124 
-131 QATLSVLG
+131 
-139 VTAREPEQALVQL
+139 
-152 ARAFEALDEQ
+152 
-162 SRVEIAT
+162 
-169 RLGKGFDALIPL
+169 
-181 LSGGAAELEKMIV
+181 
-194 VGRQLNP
+194 
-201 VTKQSAEEADRFN
+201 
-214 DALIALK
+214 
-221 ASSNSLWTRLA
+221 
-232 SDALPSLARI
+232 
-242 AEAMRE
+242 MRE
-248 AQQESGSLKAAL
+248 AQKESGTLKAVL
-260 VGVGGL
+260 VGIGGV
-266 MTEAFSDVNVD
+266 MVEAVSDVNTA
-277 PAKKLDNLKKQL
+277 PLNKLQKELASVNRQIESETKRLQSSLFETNSRAGIEVAIEAARTRKVQL
-289 EKLNAEKIAGGSWL
+289 EAEIKAIGDATKT
-303 SILAAG
+303 AA
-309 GNAGK
+309 
-314 ALDNQITSTTE
+314 
-325 KIAKLELQLS
+325 
-335 ELNKNV
+335 
-341 APATPAAPANNTMAQ
+341 APVPANNTMAQ
-356 QICVMTGGK
+356 QVCEMTGGR

-374 AGAGAEDSTK
+374 AGAGAEDSSK

-389 QLKAL
+389 QIKAL
-394 ERAGAEERAILA
+394 ERAGAEERDILA

-416 ADSAISFSDYYAVRK
+416 ADSAISFADYYAVRR

-453 DYKNRAAKN
+453 DYKNRAAKT
-462 NDRLDAENKIA
+462 NDKLDAENKIA

-521 LSDAAAIRFDEAN
+521 LSEAAAIRFDEAN

-542 VEGRDEAVAELDRLR
+542 VEGRDEAVAQLDRLR
-557 AYSIAQASIN
+557 SYTVAQASIN
-567 TLNEEADRISQRRA
+567 ALNEEADRISQQRA

-670 AFAAFVTGTKSAK
+670 AFAAFVTGAKSAK

-716 GGGGGGGFGGG
+716 GGGGG
-727 LMSLFSSF
+727 LLNLFSSF
-735 FGGGGAFSG
+735 FGGGGGFGG

-755 EGYANGGAFTNG
+755 EGYAKGGAFTNG

-799 GVRGGG
+799 GVRGNSGG
-805 GGSQNVS
+805 ANVN
-812 ITFNVSTPDANSFRA
+812 ITFNISTPDANSFRA
-827 SEGQIS
+827 SESQIS
-833 ARMHAAVVAGLR
+833 ARMHAAVVAGMR

>member
-1 MAQRVG
+1 
-7 TLGIEIVANDAELR
+7 
-21 AAMKRAADST
+21 
-31 TQAFAKMEGAASKAN
+31 
-46 SVLAGLGVAVG
+46 
-57 AIGLATAAFN
+57 
-67 KFAGAITQLD
+67 
-77 DLNDLSKRTAV
+77 
-88 SVETLGA
+88 LGA

-124 ADGDKAM
+124 TDGDKAM

-139 VTAREPEQALVQL
+139 VTARDPERALIQL
-152 ARAFEALDEQ
+152 AAAFEALDEQ

-181 LSGGAAELEKMIV
+181 LSGGAAELERMII

-201 VTKQSAEEADRFN
+201 VTKQSADEADKFN
-214 DALIALK
+214 DSLIELR
-221 ASSNSLWTRLA
+221 ASGNAVWTQLA
-232 SDALPSLARI
+232 SEALPALARI
-242 AEAMRE
+242 VSTMRE
-248 AQQESGSLKAAL
+248 AQKESGTLKAVL
-260 VGVGGL
+260 VGIGGV
-266 MTEAFSDVNVD
+266 MVEAVSDVNTA
-277 PAKKLDNLKKQL
+277 PLNKLQKELASVNRQIESETRRLQSSLFESNSRAGIEVAIEAARTRKVQL
-289 EKLNAEKIAGGSWL
+289 EAEI
-303 SILAAG
+303 
-309 GNAGK
+309 K
-314 ALDNQITSTTE
+314 AISDVI
-325 KIAKLELQLS
+325 K
-335 ELNKNV
+335 
-341 APATPAAPANNTMAQ
+341 TPAAPDAANNTMAQ
-356 QICVMTGGK
+356 QVCEMTGGR

-374 AGAGAEDSTK
+374 AGAGAGADDNTK
-384 KILDG
+384 KILDS
-389 QLKAL
+389 QIKAL
-394 ERAGAEERAILA
+394 ERASAEERDILA
-406 SNFKA
+406 SNFRA

-416 ADSAISFSDYYAVRK
+416 ADSAISFADYYAVRK
-431 TLQEQ
+431 ALQEQ

-453 DYKNRAAKN
+453 DYKNRSAKT
-462 NDRLDAENKIA
+462 NDKLDAENKIA

-491 DEAARQKKSFEDLEK
+491 DEAARQKKSFEDLQK
-506 QIRLNSAAVQELEGS
+506 QIRLNDAAAQELEGS

-542 VEGRDEAVAELDRLR
+542 VEGRDEAIAQLDRLR
-557 AYSIAQASIN
+557 SYTVAQAGIN
-567 TLNEEADRISQRRA
+567 ALNEEADRISQQRA
-581 NSETLVSI
+581 NSETLVTI
-589 AQRNGATTELG
+589 AQRNGAITELG

-641 LRVRIEELRASTD
+641 LRVRIEELRAATD

-716 GGGGGGGFGGG
+716 GGGGG
-727 LMSLFSSF
+727 LLNLFSSF
-735 FGGGGAFSG
+735 FGGGGGFGG

-755 EGYANGGAFTNG
+755 EGYAKGGAFVNG

-799 GVRGGG
+799 GVRGNGG
-805 GGSQNVS
+805 GANVN
-812 ITFNVSTPDANSFRA
+812 ITFNISTPDANSFRA
-827 SEGQIS
+827 SESQIS